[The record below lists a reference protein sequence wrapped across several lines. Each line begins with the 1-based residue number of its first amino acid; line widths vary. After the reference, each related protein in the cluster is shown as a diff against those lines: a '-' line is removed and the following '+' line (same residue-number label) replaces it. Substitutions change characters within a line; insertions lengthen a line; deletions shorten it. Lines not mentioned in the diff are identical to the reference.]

1 MASQGA
7 GKALEPCSI
16 RPSTQVRTTREL
28 ILKTAGWKHPEGSN
42 PSPSAGPVG
51 PQTEGEGFGRNPRSP
66 SALCGEAAPPVAAV
80 PPRDGSLAQP
90 ETDPSPGRA

>member
-51 PQTEGEGFGRNPRSP
+51 PQLEGEGFGRNPR
-66 SALCGEAAPPVAAV
+66 AAPGRRAEGAPLPAPA
-80 PPRDGSLAQP
+80 PPRDGSLAR
-90 ETDPSPGRA
+90 PSLIPRQR